1 MFAREVGTAP
11 PYEVV
16 KVTDVNVPVKL
27 QTDEQDITINPGDY
41 LIGDLNGVVVIP
53 KHLAEETLP
62 LMAKQVEADS
72 NMAVEINMGVT
83 FTEAAKKFRM

>member
-1 MFAREVGTAP
+1 MFARDVGTAP
-11 PYEVV
+11 PHELV
-16 KVTDVNVPVKL
+16 KVTEVNVPVKL

-41 LIGDLNGVVVIP
+41 IMGDLNGVVVIP

-62 LMAKQVEADS
+62 LMSKQVEADS
-72 NMAVEINMGVT
+72 NMAVEISMGVS